1 MGKFLEIL
9 KRDLRLAFHQ
19 GTDSVTVVAF
29 FTLTVALFPLG
40 LGPDQEILKEAS
52 PAIIWVAALL
62 ASILSLNRM
71 FETDYEDGSL
81 ELLCV
86 QPITLEVAVIA
97 KILGHWLTTAFP
109 LIVISPILGL
119 FLNIPW
125 DGYLGLVAS
134 LTLGTPCLSLI
145 GSVGAALVLGA
156 RRGTSLLALLILPLY
171 IPVLI
176 FGVSAVNALIQ
187 GNSPQPHFFI
197 IGGILLGGL
206 ALAPLAT
213 AAALRQAVE

>member
-1 MGKFLEIL
+1 M
-9 KRDLRLAFHQ
+9 RLAFHQ
-19 GTDSVTVVAF
+19 GTDSVIVVAF
-29 FTLTVALFPLG
+29 FILAVLLFPLG
-40 LGPDQEILKEAS
+40 IGPDQNILKQAS
-52 PAIIWVAALL
+52 PAIIWIAALL

-86 QPITLEVAVIA
+86 QPIILEVAVIA
-97 KILGHWLTTAFP
+97 KILGHWITTALP
-109 LIVISPILGL
+109 LIIISPILGL
-119 FLNIPW
+119 FLNIPLE
-125 DGYLGLVAS
+125 GYLGLTAT

-145 GSVGAALVLGA
+145 GSIGAALVLGA
-156 RRGTSLLALLILPLY
+156 RRGATLLTLLILPLY

-176 FGVSAVNALIQ
+176 FGVSAVNTLIQ
-187 GNSPQPHFFI
+187 GNSPLPYFFI

-206 ALAPLAT
+206 ALAPWAT